1 MIKMISA
8 KTIFNLICLLLIH
21 AITILALM
29 DGGDY
34 ARLNT
39 EPTALPPSQGIC
51 PAISWTQILRPTP
64 ISTTSSTPYPI
75 EEVAVTPLLAPDPPT
90 TTTPTTPQA
99 ATATTT
105 KTFTTPTTALE
116 PPNTAPSTP
125 DPIKRENEDEKGKE
139 VDTIEGEEA
148 VPHPATTGDT
158 TAADDIIFE
167 PSEKSVPYIVK

>member
-39 EPTALPPSQGIC
+39 EPPVLHLSRGFC
-51 PAISWTQILRPTP
+51 PAISWRQVLRPTP
-64 ISTTSSTPYPI
+64 ISSTSSTPFPI

-125 DPIKRENEDEKGKE
+125 DPIKHENGDEKGQE
-139 VDTIEGEEA
+139 VDNVEGEEA
-148 VPHPATTGDT
+148 VPHPATTSDT
-158 TAADDIIFE
+158 TADD
-167 PSEKSVPYIVK
+167 VIVE